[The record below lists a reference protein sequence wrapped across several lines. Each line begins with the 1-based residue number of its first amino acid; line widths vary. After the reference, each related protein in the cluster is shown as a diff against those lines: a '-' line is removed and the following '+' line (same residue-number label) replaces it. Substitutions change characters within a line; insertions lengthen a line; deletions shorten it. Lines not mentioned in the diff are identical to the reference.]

1 MMKWLTNIIA
11 AALLLIA
18 LPAFAEIIHLKTG
31 EKVKGRIIGI
41 DDETVTIE
49 SEQGYGI
56 LQVPRDNIL
65 IVEYEDDHR
74 DLSKMIGL
82 GYFHRSTPT
91 SGTGAATEYAVDSL
105 SLKYW
110 LDRDV
115 SFDVQLGF
123 FSTSD
128 KKRTQLEIFSLDLRL
143 AKVFKRQAELDLYY
157 GGSVGYLSVEDKEFG
172 VDGTGNTITA
182 FLGVEIFFVT
192 LPNLGISAE
201 VGIGTQTV
209 DKRSTTSISS
219 TTFPNFSMR
228 YYF

>member
-1 MMKWLTNIIA
+1 MKWLTKFIA
-11 AALLLIA
+11 VALLLIA
-18 LPAFAEIIHLKTG
+18 LPAYAETIHLKTG
-31 EKVKGRIIGI
+31 EKIKGRIIGI

-65 IVEYEDDHR
+65 LVEFEDDHR
-74 DLSKMIGL
+74 DLSRMIGL

-91 SGTGAATEYAVDSL
+91 SGTGAATQYAVGSL

>member
-1 MMKWLTNIIA
+1 MMKWLTKFIA

-18 LPAFAEIIHLKTG
+18 LPAFGETIHLKSG
-31 EKVKGRIIGI
+31 EKIKGRIIGI
-41 DDETVTIE
+41 DDETVSIE

-56 LQVPRDNIL
+56 LQVSRDNIL

-82 GYFHRSTPT
+82 GYFHHSTP
-91 SGTGAATEYAVDSL
+91 GTGAATEYAVDSL

-110 LDRDV
+110 LDRNV
-115 SFDVQLGF
+115 SLDTQVGF
-123 FSTSD
+123 FSSSN
-128 KKRTQLEIFSLDLRL
+128 KKSTLKIFSLDLRL
-143 AKVFKRQAELDLYY
+143 ANVFKRQAELDLYY
-157 GGSVGYLSVEDKEFG
+157 GGSVGYISVEDKASD
-172 VDGTGNTITA
+172 VNGTGNTITA
-182 FLGVEIFFVT
+182 FLGAEIFFVT

-201 VGIGTQTV
+201 IGIGTQTV
-209 DKRSTTSISS
+209 DKSSTTSISS

>member
-1 MMKWLTNIIA
+1 MKWLTKFIT

-18 LPAFAEIIHLKTG
+18 LPAFAETIHLKTG
-31 EKVKGRIIGI
+31 EKIKGRIIGI

-65 IVEYEDDHR
+65 LVEFEDDHR
-74 DLSKMIGL
+74 DLSRMIGL
-82 GYFHRSTPT
+82 GYFHRSTPA